1 MPFIDEAKI
10 YIKAGNGGKGC
21 KSFYRTRHLR
31 HPRPDGGDGG
41 RGGNLVIVADNKVHT
56 LLDYKYRQH
65 FRAENGG
72 HGSGNGRK
80 GREGQDCLIKVPCG
94 SSISD
99 FDSGHLLRDLEID
112 AQRLIVAKGGEG
124 GQGNV
129 TSRVVTEGKPGEERT
144 VKLEV
149 KLIADIGIVGFP
161 NAGKSTLIS
170 CLTNAKP
177 KIASYPFTTKAPV
190 LGNLRIDD
198 TVITIAD
205 LPGLIE
211 GAHEGKGLGDRFL
224 KHVEKTRLLIHLV
237 DISGENSSPIE
248 NYEAFNKE
256 LRFYSSLV
264 ASKQQI
270 IVANKMDLADSKQHL
285 RDFKKAV
292 QKRIYPVS
300 ALKKEGIDSLLKVIK
315 EKYEK
320 AI

>member
-10 YIKAGNGGKGC
+10 FIKAGNGGKGC
-21 KSFYRTRHLR
+21 KSLYRSRHLR

-41 RGGNLVIVADNKVHT
+41 RGGNVVVVVDNKVHT

-65 FRAENGG
+65 FKAQSGT
-72 HGSGNGRK
+72 HGSGNNRK
-80 GREGQDCLIKVPCG
+80 GADGEDCIMKVPCG
-94 SSISD
+94 TSISD
-99 FDSGHLLRDLEID
+99 FNTGHLLRDLETH
-112 AQRLIVAKGGEG
+112 AQKLIVAKGGAG
-124 GQGNV
+124 GQGNI
-129 TSRVVTEGKPGEERT
+129 TSRVVTEGEPGEERT
-144 VKLEV
+144 IKLEV
-149 KLIADIGIVGFP
+149 KLIADVGIVGFP

-190 LGNLRIDD
+190 LGNLKIDD
-198 TVITIAD
+198 TILTIAD

-237 DISGENSSPIE
+237 DISGQNSDPIE
-248 NYEAFNKE
+248 NYEALNKE
-256 LRFYSSLV
+256 LKFYSSFL

-270 IVANKMDLADSKQHL
+270 IVANKIDLPGSEENL
-285 RDFKKAV
+285 RSFKKTI
-292 QKRIYPVS
+292 QKRVYAVS
-300 ALKKEGIDSLLKVIK
+300 ALEKLGIESLLKVIK